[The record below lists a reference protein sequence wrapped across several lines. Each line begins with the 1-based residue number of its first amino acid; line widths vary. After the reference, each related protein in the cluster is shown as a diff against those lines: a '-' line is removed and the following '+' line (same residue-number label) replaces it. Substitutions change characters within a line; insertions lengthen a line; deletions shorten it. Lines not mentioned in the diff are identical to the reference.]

1 MILMEFMMKLRNS
14 PDRPVTQP
22 LAAQRQEVLRLFQKA
37 CAIPYSQGVRSATKD
52 RSTIDIEREASGET
66 RTITS
71 VDFVEGQMKMTFAA
85 HATDGK
91 HVALAPMGLEVG
103 PNMQEIVFIQN

>member
-37 CAIPYSQGVRSATKD
+37 CANPYSQD
-52 RSTIDIEREASGET
+52 RSTFDIEREASGET
-66 RTITS
+66 RTMTS
-71 VDFVEGQMKMTFAA
+71 VDKV
-85 HATDGK
+85 
-91 HVALAPMGLEVG
+91 
-103 PNMQEIVFIQN
+103 

>member
-37 CAIPYSQGVRSATKD
+37 CANPYSQGVRQ
-52 RSTIDIEREASGET
+52 RHQR
-66 RTITS
+66 
-71 VDFVEGQMKMTFAA
+71 
-85 HATDGK
+85 
-91 HVALAPMGLEVG
+91 P
-103 PNMQEIVFIQN
+103 